1 MSPLPAILNTVPT
14 SPEQR
19 RQAAL
24 VVAEQCTQ
32 ILKQDFGAT
41 EVIVFGSLRGD
52 TPWHNDSDLDL
63 AVGGVPPELLLEAH
77 QRLETVVPSW
87 LPFDLVAIER
97 ADQRICDRILQNT
110 PMPKNKYLALK
121 TRLEDELSAI
131 EKTIDTLNTLL
142 AQADT
147 IPEIALVPAMAGY
160 IEDFYSGCERLAERV
175 AVTVDDGLP
184 DGRNWHE
191 QLLRQMAEPGSQ
203 GRPPL
208 RLPLWERSLLLDLD
222 GYRRFRHRARH
233 LYNLDLYGQRV
244 LGFAQQV
251 PTVFSQVQQAVKTF
265 GEWLEKQDTEF

>member
-1 MSPLPAILNTVPT
+1 MSPSPAILNTVPN
-14 SPEQR
+14 SSEQR
-19 RQAAL
+19 RQIAL
-24 VVAEQCTQ
+24 AVAEQCTQ
-32 ILKQDFGAT
+32 LLKQKFGAI

-63 AVGGVPPELLLEAH
+63 AVRGVSPEVLLEAY
-77 QRLETVVPSW
+77 QRLEKVVPSW
-87 LPFDLVAIER
+87 LPFDLVAIEQ
-97 ADQRICDRILQNT
+97 ADQRICDRILQRI

-121 TRLEDELSAI
+121 VRLEDELSAI
-131 EKTIDTLNTLL
+131 EKTIDTLNAAL

-147 IPEIALVPAMAGY
+147 VAEIFVTPTLAAY

-175 AVTVDDGLP
+175 AVTLDDGLP

-208 RLPLWERSLLLDLD
+208 WERSLLLDLD

-233 LYNLDLYGQRV
+233 LYNLDLDGQRV
-244 LGFAQQV
+244 VGFAQQV
-251 PTVFSQVQQAVKTF
+251 PTVFSQVQQAVKAF
-265 GEWLEKQDTEF
+265 SEWLEKQD